1 MKHYR
6 FDPSQPSV
14 AVSLDPAKDWHQLP
28 DPDRDSVVQLAQKL
42 VDVVLSAGEAEQV
55 KQTVTGL
62 SKVTMAAVIDAVVS
76 VVRARPVAPRGP
88 AA

>member
-1 MKHYR
+1 MKHILI
-6 FDPSQPSV
+6 DPAQPSV

-28 DPDRDSVVQLAQKL
+28 DADRDAVVQLAQKL
-42 VDVVLSAGEAEQV
+42 IDVVLSTDEAGQV
-55 KQTVTGL
+55 KQAVTGL

-76 VVRARPVAPRGP
+76 VIRARPVAPRGP